1 MATISTMTM
10 QILGRR
16 TLLALSM
23 AFALVGCGQKGA
35 LFIPTDPE
43 ASERAVFPQVL
54 VPDSQPATPSSSQ
67 P

>member
-54 VPDSQPATPSSSQ
+54 VPDRQPATPSSSQ

>member
-16 TLLALSM
+16 TLLALSL

-43 ASERAVFPQVL
+43 ATERAVFPQVL

>member
-1 MATISTMTM
+1 MATISTMTR

>member
-16 TLLALSM
+16 ILLALSM
-23 AFALVGCGQKGA
+23 VFGLVACGQKGA

-43 ASERAVFPQVL
+43 ATERAVFPQVL
-54 VPDSQPATPSSSQ
+54 VPDSQPAPPSSSQ

>member
-16 TLLALSM
+16 TLLALGM
-23 AFALVGCGQKGA
+23 AFGLVACGQKGA
-35 LFIPTDPE
+35 LFIPTDPQ

-54 VPDSQPATPSSSQ
+54 VPDSQPAPPSSSQ
-67 P
+67 R